1 MRVSKAW
8 IGKKLNEIPDNPDA
22 LAELYAAMKQ
32 PMYAV
37 AYRMV
42 LSREDAEDVVQEAF
56 MSLMRIREGGRIKN
70 GSAYLFQ
77 IVRNEALRRLR
88 LRDRETACENPEVY
102 IRHTGRGGWNDVD
115 RAMATLSADERQIVA
130 MHTEAGLT
138 YSEIAKVTGSSTATV
153 FRQYRK
159 ALGKLQKYFN
169 VSSSFEGELV

>member
-1 MRVSKAW
+1 MKTISFQTDILPLK
-8 IGKKLNEIPDNPDA
+8 N
-22 LAELYAAMKQ
+22 ELY
-32 PMYAV
+32 
-37 AYRMV
+37 RMA
-42 LSREDAEDVVQEAF
+42 LRITMNPAEAEDVVQESF
-56 MSLMRIREGGRIKN
+56 MSLMRIRESGRIKN

>member
-1 MRVSKAW
+1 MSVSKAW
-8 IGKKLNEIPDNPDA
+8 IGKKLNEIPENPDA

-42 LSREDAEDVVQEAF
+42 LSREDAEDVVQESF
-56 MSLMRIREGGRIKN
+56 MSLMRIRESGRIKN

-88 LRDRETACENPEVY
+88 VRDRETACENPEVY
-102 IRHTGRGGWNDVD
+102 IKYSGQGGWNDVD
-115 RAMATLSADERQIVA
+115 RAMATLSAEERQIVA
-130 MHTEAGLT
+130 MHAEAGLT
-138 YSEIAKVTGSSTATV
+138 YSVIAKVTGASTATV

-159 ALGKLQKYFN
+159 ALGKLQKFFN
-169 VSSSFEGELV
+169 VGSGMEEESV

>member
-1 MRVSKAW
+1 MPVSKTW
-8 IGKKLNEIPDNPDA
+8 IGEKLNEIPDNPNA

-42 LSREDAEDVVQEAF
+42 LSREDAEDVVQESF
-56 MSLMRIREGGRIKN
+56 VSLMRIREAGRIKN

-102 IRHTGRGGWNDVD
+102 IRYSGRGGWNDVD
-115 RAMATLSADERQIVA
+115 RAMATLSAEDRQIVA
-130 MHTEAGLT
+130 MHAEAGLT

-159 ALGKLQKYFN
+159 ALRKLQQFFN
-169 VSSSFEGELV
+169 VSSREERDE

>member
-1 MRVSKAW
+1 MRVRKAW

-56 MSLMRIREGGRIKN
+56 MSLIRIREGGRIKN

-159 ALGKLQKYFN
+159 ALGKLQAFFN
-169 VSSSFEGELV
+169 VGSTYEEELV